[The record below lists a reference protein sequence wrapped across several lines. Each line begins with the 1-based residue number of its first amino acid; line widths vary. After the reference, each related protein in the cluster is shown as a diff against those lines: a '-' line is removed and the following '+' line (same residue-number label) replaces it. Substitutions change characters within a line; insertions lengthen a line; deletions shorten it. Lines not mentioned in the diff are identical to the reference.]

1 MLTIHTI
8 LADSNLSPDFSKFPK
23 KSQRVK
29 RTREESKEDKKID
42 ASSPEVVIFHGC
54 CVV

>member
-8 LADSNLSPDFSKFPK
+8 LSDTNLSTDFSKFPE

-29 RTREESKEDKKID
+29 RTREESKEDQIFD
-42 ASSPEVVIFHGC
+42 ASSPGVVLFHGC